1 MSQTA
6 AALSPDLSARLARF
20 AVQVA
25 DAAYD
30 AAAAELAACRKL
42 CDKLP
47 GRPKAA
53 SDLLDGLERMLGYV
67 RDREQLLEE
76 AVDRLDSSH
85 EELTRI
91 GRQLKIENAALK
103 SQLRQNFSPSR
114 VIGAS
119 PRMARVLQ
127 LAQRVAETT
136 VNVLIT
142 GETGTGKE
150 MVAKVVHYSG
160 RRRHGPFMAVNCTA
174 VPETLFESEFFGIE
188 KGVATG
194 VEKRRGIIEGATGGT
209 LFLDE
214 IGDMS
219 EASQAKILRVLELGE
234 VTPVGGRGPVSVDLR
249 LVSATNRDLRQ
260 DIETGRFRRDLFYRI
275 KVVHLELPALRERA
289 DDIPLLAENFLTTFS
304 RNMGRGKLT
313 FSRRAREALME
324 YGWPGNIRELEN
336 EVERAVA
343 LAYTDTIHLEDLS
356 RDVRNAKARRPA
368 PPAETFRPAAEVGRL
383 RTLEREAIEACLA
396 ECGGNRTQAARMLG
410 ISRESLRRKL
420 KLLFP
425 TAADDAADESAD
437 VSGED
442 AASGP
447 AGPGETGRAA
457 VVLRPGSFLDD

>member
-1 MSQTA
+1 MPQPSA
-6 AALSPDLSARLARF
+6 PLSPDLSARLVRF
-20 AVQVA
+20 AAQVA

-47 GRPKAA
+47 GRPKVA
-53 SDLLDGLERMLGYV
+53 SDLLEGMEQMLGSV
-67 RDREQLLEE
+67 RDREGLLEE
-76 AVDRLDSSH
+76 AVDRLDDSH
-85 EELTRI
+85 GELQRI
-91 GRQLKIENAALK
+91 EQRLKVENAALK

-174 VPETLFESEFFGIE
+174 VPDTLFESEFFGIE

-194 VEKRRGIIEGATGGT
+194 VEKRKGIIEGASGGT

-219 EASQAKILRVLELGE
+219 ETSQSKILRVLELGE
-234 VTPVGGRGPVSVDLR
+234 VTPVGGRGPVCVDIR
-249 LVSATNRDLRQ
+249 LVSATNRDLRH
-260 DIETGRFRRDLFYRI
+260 DIETGRFRRDLYYRI
-275 KVVHLELPALRERA
+275 KVVHLELPPLRERA
-289 DDIPLLAENFLTTFS
+289 DDIPLLAESFLATFS
-304 RNMGRGKLT
+304 RNMGRGRLV
-313 FSRRAREALME
+313 FSKRAREALME
-324 YGWPGNIRELEN
+324 YAWPGNIRELEN

-343 LAYTDTIHLEDLS
+343 LAYTDTIHVEDLS
-356 RDVRNAKARRPA
+356 REVRHASARRSV
-368 PPAETFRPAAEVGRL
+368 PPAEIFRPAAAVGRL
-383 RTLEREAIEACLA
+383 RVLEREAIEACLA
-396 ECGGNRTQAARMLG
+396 ECGGNRTHAARKLG

-420 KLLFP
+420 KLLSP
-425 TAADDAADESAD
+425 PADEAEPD
-437 VSGED
+437 GVAQALTGDDEP
-442 AASGP
+442 P
-447 AGPGETGRAA
+447 ATP
-457 VVLRPGSFLDD
+457 

>member
-1 MSQTA
+1 MQPSPL
-6 AALSPDLSARLARF
+6 ALTPEMSARLTRF
-20 AVQVA
+20 AVLVS
-25 DAAYD
+25 DAAYE
-30 AAAAELAACRKL
+30 AAAEELAACRKL

-53 SDLLDGLERMLGYV
+53 GDLIEGMDRMLGYV
-67 RDREQLLEE
+67 RDREQLLED
-76 AVDRLDSSH
+76 AVDRLDTSH
-85 EELTRI
+85 EELARI

-103 SQLRQNFSPSR
+103 SQLRQNFSPAR

-194 VEKRRGIIEGATGGT
+194 VEKRRGIIEGASGGT

-275 KVVHLELPALRERA
+275 KVVHLELPPLRERA
-289 DDIPLLAENFLTTFS
+289 DDIPLLAENFLATFA
-304 RNMGRGKLT
+304 RNMGRGKLV
-313 FSRRAREALME
+313 FSKRAREALME
-324 YGWPGNIRELEN
+324 YAWPGNIRELEN

-343 LAYTDTIHLEDLS
+343 LAYTETIHVEDLS
-356 RDVRNAKARRPA
+356 RDVRNAKARRPQPA
-368 PPAETFRPAAEVGRL
+368 AETFRPAVEVGRL
-383 RTLEREAIEACLA
+383 RALEREAIEACLA
-396 ECGGNRTQAARMLG
+396 ECSGNRTQAARKLG

-420 KLLFP
+420 KLLYP
-425 TAADDAADESAD
+425 AAGDEAAEAGDDLDAAA
-437 VSGED
+437 
-442 AASGP
+442 
-447 AGPGETGRAA
+447 AA
-457 VVLRPGSFLDD
+457 VVLRPGSFRDD

>member
-1 MSQTA
+1 MLQPPL
-6 AALSPDLSARLARF
+6 ALTPEMSARLTRF
-20 AVQVA
+20 AVLVS
-25 DAAYD
+25 DAAYE
-30 AAAAELAACRKL
+30 AAAEELAACRKL

-53 SDLLDGLERMLGYV
+53 ADLIEGMDRMLGYV
-67 RDREQLLEE
+67 RDREQLLED
-76 AVDRLDSSH
+76 AVDRLDTSH
-85 EELTRI
+85 EELSRI

-103 SQLRQNFSPSR
+103 SQLRQNFSPAR

-174 VPETLFESEFFGIE
+174 VPETLFECEFFGIE

-194 VEKRRGIIEGATGGT
+194 VEKRRGIIEGACGGT

-275 KVVHLELPALRERA
+275 KVVHLELPPLRERA
-289 DDIPLLAENFLTTFS
+289 DDIPLLAENFLATFA
-304 RNMGRGKLT
+304 RNMGRGKLV
-313 FSRRAREALME
+313 FSKRAREALME
-324 YGWPGNIRELEN
+324 YAWPGNIRELEN

-343 LAYTDTIHLEDLS
+343 LAYTETIHVEDLS
-356 RDVRNAKARRPA
+356 RDVRNA
-368 PPAETFRPAAEVGRL
+368 
-383 RTLEREAIEACLA
+383 
-396 ECGGNRTQAARMLG
+396 
-410 ISRESLRRKL
+410 
-420 KLLFP
+420 
-425 TAADDAADESAD
+425 
-437 VSGED
+437 
-442 AASGP
+442 
-447 AGPGETGRAA
+447 
-457 VVLRPGSFLDD
+457 

>member
-1 MSQTA
+1 MTQSPPFLT
-6 AALSPDLSARLARF
+6 PDLSACLTRF
-20 AVQVA
+20 AVKMA
-25 DAAYD
+25 DAAY
-30 AAAAELAACRKL
+30 AAAAEELAACRRL
-42 CDKLP
+42 CDRLP

-53 SDLLDGLERMLGYV
+53 GELIEGMERMLGYV

-85 EELTRI
+85 EELSRI

-194 VEKRRGIIEGATGGT
+194 VEKRRGIIEGASGGT

-275 KVVHLELPALRERA
+275 KVVHLELPPLRERA
-289 DDIPLLAENFLTTFS
+289 DDIPLLAENFLATFS
-304 RNMGRGKLT
+304 RNMGRGKLV
-313 FSRRAREALME
+313 FSKRAREALME
-324 YGWPGNIRELEN
+324 YAWPGNIRELEN

-343 LAYTDTIHLEDLS
+343 LAYTDTIHVEDLS
-356 RDVRNAKARRPA
+356 RDVRNAKARRPVQA
-368 PPAETFRPAAEVGRL
+368 VETFQPAAEVGRL
-383 RTLEREAIEACLA
+383 RALEREAIEACLS

-420 KLLFP
+420 KLLLP
-425 TAADDAADESAD
+425 AAAGEEGERLEAGAA
-437 VSGED
+437 
-442 AASGP
+442 AAVMR
-447 AGPGETGRAA
+447 PGE
-457 VVLRPGSFLDD
+457 VLGG

>member
-1 MSQTA
+1 MSQTPSP
-6 AALSPDLSARLARF
+6 LSSDLSSRLARF
-20 AVQVA
+20 AALVA
-25 DAAYD
+25 DAAY
-30 AAAAELAACRKL
+30 AAAADELAACRKL

-47 GRPKAA
+47 GRPKTAG
-53 SDLLDGLERMLGYV
+53 DLLDGMENMLVYV
-67 RDREQLLEE
+67 RDRENLLEE
-76 AVDRLDSSH
+76 AVERLDSSH
-85 EELTRI
+85 GELQRI
-91 GRQLKIENAALK
+91 ERQLKIENAALK

-174 VPETLFESEFFGIE
+174 VPDTLFESEFFGIE

-194 VEKRRGIIEGATGGT
+194 VEKRKGIIEGATGGT

-219 EASQAKILRVLELGE
+219 ETSQSKILRVLELGE
-234 VTPVGGRGPVSVDLR
+234 VTPVGGRGPVCVDLR
-249 LVSATNRDLRQ
+249 LVSATNRDLRH
-260 DIETGRFRRDLFYRI
+260 DIETGRFRRDLYYRI
-275 KVVHLELPALRERA
+275 KVVHLELPALRERI
-289 DDIPLLAENFLTTFS
+289 DDIPLLAENFLATFA
-304 RNMGRGKLT
+304 RNMGRGRLV
-313 FSRRAREALME
+313 FSKRAREALME
-324 YGWPGNIRELEN
+324 YAWPGNIRELEN

-343 LAYTDTIHLEDLS
+343 LAYTDTIHVEDLS
-356 RDVRNAKARRPA
+356 REVRNAPSRRSAARQV
-368 PPAETFRPAAEVGRL
+368 ETFRPTSEVGRL

-396 ECGGNRTQAARMLG
+396 ECGGNRTHAARKLG

-420 KLLFP
+420 KLLSP
-425 TAADDAADESAD
+425 EPAD
-437 VSGED
+437 
-442 AASGP
+442 ASGT
-447 AGPGETGRAA
+447 GLPGQALA
-457 VVLRPGSFLDD
+457 DAD

>member
-1 MSQTA
+1 MPQPPA
-6 AALSPDLSARLARF
+6 PLSPDLSARLVRF
-20 AVQVA
+20 AAQVA

-30 AAAAELAACRKL
+30 AAAAELVACRKL

-53 SDLLDGLERMLGYV
+53 SDLLEGMEQMLGSV
-67 RDREQLLEE
+67 RDREGLLEE
-76 AVDRLDSSH
+76 AVGRLDNSH
-85 EELTRI
+85 GELQRI
-91 GRQLKIENAALK
+91 EQRLKIENAALK

-174 VPETLFESEFFGIE
+174 VPDTLFESEFFGIE

-194 VEKRRGIIEGATGGT
+194 VEKRKGIIEGATGGT

-219 EASQAKILRVLELGE
+219 ETSQSKILRVLEMGE
-234 VTPVGGRGPVSVDLR
+234 VTPVGGRGPVCVDIR
-249 LVSATNRDLRQ
+249 LVSATNRDLRH
-260 DIETGRFRRDLFYRI
+260 DIETGRFRRDLYYRI
-275 KVVHLELPALRERA
+275 KVVHLELPPLRERA
-289 DDIPLLAENFLTTFS
+289 DDIPLLAENFLSTFS
-304 RNMGRGKLT
+304 RNMGRGRLV
-313 FSRRAREALME
+313 FSKRAREALME
-324 YGWPGNIRELEN
+324 YVWPGNIRELEN

-343 LAYTDTIHLEDLS
+343 LAYTDTIHVEDLS
-356 RDVRNAKARRPA
+356 REVRHAPSRRPA
-368 PPAETFRPAAEVGRL
+368 APAEIFRPAAEVGRL
-383 RTLEREAIEACLA
+383 RLLEREAIEACLA
-396 ECGGNRTQAARMLG
+396 ECGGNRTHAARKLG

-420 KLLFP
+420 KLLSP
-425 TAADDAADESAD
+425 PADEAEPD
-437 VSGED
+437 G
-442 AASGP
+442 ATQAM
-447 AGPGETGRAA
+447 TG
-457 VVLRPGSFLDD
+457 DD